1 MNDFKDNFSFA
12 LGFTRPSPIH
22 FYKLSLKFF
31 ALFSISAFTARTA
44 VGAEADAEDWT
55 RIYAVESPALSVDGT
70 QLSFTWCN
78 TNWTAS
84 ATGGIARV
92 SAKPPRPFDAGP
104 FTNEMYAAMGWD
116 YSLSPDATRVAF
128 RFRGDDSFRRRNG
141 TFSSRA
147 GEIWLYDGR
156 TKSYTNLVRR
166 AGNCTIPVWLGN
178 DAIAY
183 LAQDGRGGCEV
194 RHRNLTT
201 GKDAAII
208 PAGTHDMANFLSAAK
223 MAAPQTGGPRS
234 RAAAYALVVRH
245 GWDLWRYALD
255 AHGNVVDSEMLV
267 FHPETNWNA
276 RAAVRNRWYDKNW
289 NNDAAETMAATP
301 DGRDIVFTTGGDLWA
316 VKPGKGTN
324 KVTRLRGKTRSHE
337 RNCVLSPDGSIVYYL
352 RDFGDHVEI
361 WGMHRTAPDQPWH
374 RQKRVTNWPVVR
386 SGRLRTRLAL
396 SPKGDRLSWVDWAGG
411 FYVAS
416 TNASSKIKNY
426 TPPGTHKQWE
436 YAWSP
441 DGRYVAMAA
450 ADGSKNVDVWVIP
463 MTGTNAAV
471 NVSDHLMW
479 DGEPQWTTNSAKL
492 VFKARFRRDGETRL
506 FSVDMKKPL
515 RKGGCSLVPQNREAA
530 LKAALVKQKP
540 LQVPVF
546 RAEQETNLA
555 DYQELAFLTMWARL
569 KARLW
574 GPRVDAVD
582 WDALR
587 AKYLPAARNAP
598 SWRQFRRVMLQMLGE
613 LDTSHLNFSAN
624 DDARREWSLPKSP
637 KERAKRKVANVEK
650 KRARVHAASH
660 GTWGYVRVGGMKKD
674 DYDAFLVD
682 LHREG
687 RGRAGVILDLR
698 GNTGGSW
705 ADSMLDSLMTP
716 PHGWADWQR
725 GGVRGY
731 LPDHLNAPHFSG
743 KIVAL
748 IDERVF
754 SNGEMMAHALKTL
767 KRATL
772 VGRPTAGGVLSTF
785 NYEVLDWGEYR
796 IPHGR
801 WFAEDGTEMENHG
814 AEPDVRVD
822 DTPAEWARD
831 VDSQLEK
838 AIELAGKGDK
848 ISETR

>member
-1 MNDFKDNFSFA
+1 MSN
-12 LGFTRPSPIH
+12 LH
-22 FYKLSLKFF
+22 HSLAIAAVIAFF
-31 ALFSISAFTARTA
+31 AD
-44 VGAEADAEDWT
+44 VGAEPDAEDWT

-78 TNWTAS
+78 TNWIAS
-84 ATGGIARV
+84 ATGGVARV
-92 SAKPPRPFDAGP
+92 SARPPRPFDAGP

-128 RFRGDDSFRRRNG
+128 RFRGDDFFRRRNG

-166 AGNCTIPVWLGN
+166 TGNCTIPVWLGN
-178 DAIAY
+178 EAIAY

-194 RHRNLTT
+194 RHLDLST
-201 GKDAAII
+201 GSDSTLI
-208 PAGTHDMANFLSAAK
+208 PAGTHDMANFLTAAR
-223 MAAPQTGGPRS
+223 MAAPQTGGARS
-234 RAAAYALVVRH
+234 CATTSSNECMLVVRH

-255 AHGNVVDSEMLV
+255 AHGKIVDSNKIV

-276 RAAVRNRWYDKNW
+276 RAAIRSRWYDKNW
-289 NNDAAETMAATP
+289 NNDYGETMEATP
-301 DGRDIVFTTGGDLWA
+301 DGQDIIFTTGGDLWA

-324 KVTRLRGKTRSHE
+324 AVVCLRGETRSHE
-337 RNCVLSPDGSIVYYL
+337 RNCVLSPDGAIIYYL
-352 RDFGDHVEI
+352 RDVGDRSEI
-361 WGMHRTAPDQPWH
+361 WGMRREHPDKPWH
-374 RQKRVTNWPVVR
+374 RQEHVRNWPIT
-386 SGRLRTRLAL
+386 SGEQLRTRLAL
-396 SPKGDRLSWVDWAGG
+396 SPKGDRLSWEDWAGG
-411 FYVAS
+411 FYVTS
-416 TNASSKIKNY
+416 TNADSKIQNF
-426 TPPGTHKQWE
+426 TPPGTRKLWE

-450 ADGSKNVDVWVIP
+450 ANGIKNVDVWVIP
-463 MTGTNAAV
+463 MTGTNAPV

-479 DGEPQWTTNSAKL
+479 DGEPQWTTNSSKL
-492 VFKARFRRDGETRL
+492 VFKGRFRRGENDRL
-506 FSVDMKKPL
+506 FTVDMKSPL
-515 RKGGCSLVPQNREAA
+515 RTGGCRLVPKKDEAA
-530 LKAALVKQKP
+530 LKASLVTRKK
-540 LQVPVF
+540 LQVPTF
-546 RAEQETNLA
+546 RAEQKTVLA

-569 KARLW
+569 KARVW

-582 WDALR
+582 WVALR

-598 SWRQFRRVMLQMLGE
+598 SWKQFQRVMLQMFGE
-613 LDTSHLNFSAN
+613 LDTSHLDFSAN

-637 KERAKRKVANVEK
+637 KGRAKKKIADVEK
-650 KRARVHAASH
+650 LRTRVHAATH
-660 GTWGYVRVGGMKKD
+660 GTWGYVHVSGMGRD
-674 DYDAFLVD
+674 DYDTFLVD
-682 LHREG
+682 LYREG
-687 RGRAGVILDLR
+687 RGRAGIVLDLR

-725 GGVRGY
+725 GGERGY

-743 KIVAL
+743 KVVAL
-748 IDERVF
+748 IDERTF
-754 SNGEMMAHALKTL
+754 SNGEMMAWALKTL

-772 VGRPTAGGVLSTF
+772 VGRPTSGGVLSTF
-785 NYEVLDWGEYR
+785 NYKVLDWGEYR

-822 DTPAEWARD
+822 DTPAEWARG
-831 VDSQLEK
+831 VDSQFEK
-838 AIELAGKGDK
+838 ALEIIASDLSK
-848 ISETR
+848 